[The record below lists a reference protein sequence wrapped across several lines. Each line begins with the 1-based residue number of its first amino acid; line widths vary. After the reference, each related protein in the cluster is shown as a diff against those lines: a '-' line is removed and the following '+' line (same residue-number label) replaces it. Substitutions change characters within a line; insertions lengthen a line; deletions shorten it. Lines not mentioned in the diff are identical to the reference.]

1 MTQRK
6 PSEAERA
13 RARKGRM
20 VALVIAGAGLA
31 ALFAPYL
38 VAWTGLPLRYEFLIY
53 LAAMAAFVWAMV
65 ATWQIWRDGK
75 G

>member
-1 MTQRK
+1 M
-6 PSEAERA
+6 PDEAKARA
-13 RARKGRM
+13 LARKGRM
-20 VALVIAGAGLA
+20 VALVIAAAGLA
-31 ALFAPYL
+31 AILAPYI
-38 VAWTGLPLRYEFLIY
+38 VRWTGLPLRYEFLIY